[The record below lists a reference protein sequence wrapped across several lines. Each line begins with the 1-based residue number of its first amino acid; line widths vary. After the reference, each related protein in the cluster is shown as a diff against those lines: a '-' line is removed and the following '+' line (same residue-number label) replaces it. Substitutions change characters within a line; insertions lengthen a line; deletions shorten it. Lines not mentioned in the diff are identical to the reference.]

1 MTDTDELIDFSILP
15 ASRVQNYEQKIEEQY
30 SKIENLNKK
39 VTDLESI
46 LEKSKTDAESKSELE
61 NLSNAEESISSEPS
75 VKEVSGSIEK
85 TEADKVSP
93 PSVVKETVEPSN
105 CKIIKG
111 KNLNK
116 ECRTCQLR
124 EKLNDSDFPMP
135 ENIDEI
141 LAAALGSSKKVLPN
155 EEMFYKAIM
164 SNNLVDLIK
173 NSHKFEKYIKPSFY
187 KI

>member
-124 EKLNDSDFPMP
+124 EKLNDSDFS
-135 ENIDEI
+135 IARKYWCDS
-141 LAAALGSSKKVLPN
+141 GSCPWIVQESAPQQGNVLQGNYVQQPGGPHQ
-155 EEMFYKAIM
+155 K
-164 SNNLVDLIK
+164 
-173 NSHKFEKYIKPSFY
+173 
-187 KI
+187 